1 MPIFGRLHAMSRF
14 YNKGGEKGNKFMA
27 DALTRRFFLTGIE
40 TICSIGIHDFEKA
53 APQRVLIDIEVILD
67 PEMEPAVDNIDDALN
82 YDEIRQ
88 TVVDISQSRHFDLQE
103 TLARAVFNAVRSMK
117 TVVGLRVR
125 TSKPD
130 VYKDVNEAAYQ
141 LSDLA

>member
-1 MPIFGRLHAMSRF
+1 M
-14 YNKGGEKGNKFMA
+14 
-27 DALTRRFFLTGIE
+27 
-40 TICSIGIHDFEKA
+40 
-53 APQRVLIDIEVILD
+53 IDIEVMLD
-67 PEMEPAVDNIDDALN
+67 PEMEPAVDNINDALN

-103 TLARAVFNAVRSMK
+103 TLARAVFNAVRSMQS
-117 TVVGLRVR
+117 VVGLRVR

>member
-1 MPIFGRLHAMSRF
+1 
-14 YNKGGEKGNKFMA
+14 MA
-27 DALTRRFFLTGIE
+27 EELTRRFFLTGIE
-40 TICSIGIHDFEKA
+40 TNCSIGIHDFEKA
-53 APQRVLIDIEVILD
+53 APQRVLIDIEVMLD
-67 PEMEPAVDNIDDALN
+67 SEMEPAADNINDALN

-117 TVVGLRVR
+117 SVVGLSVR

>member
-1 MPIFGRLHAMSRF
+1 
-14 YNKGGEKGNKFMA
+14 MA
-27 DALTRRFFLTGIE
+27 NAVTRRFILTGIE
-40 TICSIGIHDFEKA
+40 TNCSIGIHDFEKA
-53 APQRVLIDIEVILD
+53 APQRVLIDIEVMLD
-67 PEMEPAVDNIDDALN
+67 PDMEPAVDTINDALN
-82 YDEIRQ
+82 YDAIRQ
-88 TVVDISQSRHFDLQE
+88 TIVDISQSRHFDLQE

-117 TVVGLRVR
+117 TVVGLRIR

>member
-1 MPIFGRLHAMSRF
+1 MMSATQR
-14 YNKGGEKGNKFMA
+14 EKFMI
-27 DALTRRFFLTGIE
+27 DAVTRRFFLTGIE

-53 APQRVLIDIEVILD
+53 APQRVLIDIEVVMD
-67 PEMEPAVDNIDDALN
+67 PTMEPSADDINDALN

-88 TVVDISQSRHFDLQE
+88 TVVDIAQSRHFDLQE
-103 TLARAVFNAVRSMK
+103 TLARMVFNTVRSMK

-125 TSKPD
+125 TAKPD

-141 LSDLA
+141 LSDLG

>member
-1 MPIFGRLHAMSRF
+1 MTFS
-14 YNKGGEKGNKFMA
+14 
-27 DALTRRFFLTGIE
+27 LTRRFVLTGIE
-40 TICSIGIHDFEKA
+40 TSCSIGIHDFERET
-53 APQRVLIDIEVILD
+53 PQRILVDLEILLD
-67 PEMEPAVDNIDDALN
+67 PDKEPQADNIDDALN

-88 TVVDISQSRHFDLQE
+88 TVVEISQSRHFDLQE

>member
-1 MPIFGRLHAMSRF
+1 MT
-14 YNKGGEKGNKFMA
+14 
-27 DALTRRFFLTGIE
+27 DALTRRFYLTGIE
-40 TICSIGIHDFEKA
+40 TSCSIGIHDFEKA
-53 APQRVLIDIEVILD
+53 APQRVLIDIEVVLD
-67 PEMEPAVDNIDDALN
+67 STTEPAEDDINDALN

-88 TVVDISQSRHFDLQE
+88 TVVDISQSQHFDLQE

-117 TVVGLRVR
+117 SVVGLRVR

>member
-1 MPIFGRLHAMSRF
+1 
-14 YNKGGEKGNKFMA
+14 MA
-27 DALTRRFFLTGIE
+27 NAVTRRFILTGIE

-53 APQRVLIDIEVILD
+53 APQRVLIDIEVVLD
-67 PEMEPAVDNIDDALN
+67 PEMEPAADDINDALN
-82 YDEIRQ
+82 YDDIRQ
-88 TVVDISQSRHFDLQE
+88 NVVDIAQSGHFDLQE
-103 TLARAVFNAVRSMK
+103 TLARTVFNTVRSMNS
-117 TVVGLRVR
+117 VVGLRVR

>member
-1 MPIFGRLHAMSRF
+1 MMRFGRLLWISRSH
-14 YNKGGEKGNKFMA
+14 
-27 DALTRRFFLTGIE
+27 GI
-40 TICSIGIHDFEKA
+40 
-53 APQRVLIDIEVILD
+53 
-67 PEMEPAVDNIDDALN
+67 
-82 YDEIRQ
+82 
-88 TVVDISQSRHFDLQE
+88 FDLQE

-117 TVVGLRVR
+117 TVEGLRVR

>member
-1 MPIFGRLHAMSRF
+1 
-14 YNKGGEKGNKFMA
+14 MA
-27 DALTRRFFLTGIE
+27 EELTRRFFLTGIE

-67 PEMEPAVDNIDDALN
+67 PEKEPAVDNINDALN